1 MESTANNSVAQDDS
15 KNKPQEDVEEIDS
28 SVPAKQ
34 SPPPKATTRRDE
46 PLPNP
51 LVGDPYEWEQCTIT
65 IRYSLLPDHTVS
77 VSVHNHKDE
86 PIVRTFPEAEMSL
99 PEGINS
105 VVAML
110 QTMWPTSTVS
120 ATMVLM
126 PKLPDAP
133 ERIVVTSIR
142 AGSDTPIVQTDAVG
156 NLAFPAQINHMLD
169 ELKSALPGRA
179 LKHIEKSAKTK
190 VASVSKPAARPSSKP
205 VVKPAATGTSAANKS
220 QLSLF

>member
-1 MESTANNSVAQDDS
+1 MESTTNTSHAQDELQ
-15 KNKPQEDVEEIDS
+15 NKPAEDVEEIDS

-34 SPPPKATTRRDE
+34 SPRAKPFAKRDE
-46 PLPNP
+46 PLPDP
-51 LVGDPYEWEQCTIT
+51 LVDDPYEWERCTIT

-105 VVAML
+105 VVGVL
-110 QTMWPTSTVS
+110 QTLWPTSAVS

-126 PKLPDAP
+126 PKLADAT
-133 ERIVVTSIR
+133 ERTVVTSIR
-142 AGSDTPIVQTDAVG
+142 AGSDTPIVQTDVEG
-156 NLAFPAQINHMLD
+156 NLPFPIQINQMLD

-179 LKHIEKSAKTK
+179 LKHIERSAKTR
-190 VASVSKPAARPSSKP
+190 VAAASKPAAKPSSRP
-205 VVKPAATGTSAANKS
+205 VVKPTTTASTSANKS